1 MAGQVTANDLK
12 TKGVGAF
19 EQFTDDDREV
29 IITVRGKQKYVVL
42 PIAEYNQ
49 LREFEL
55 DAAIQE
61 AKRDIAEGKY
71 HTGAI
76 EEHMTRV
83 HHV

>member
-76 EEHMTRV
+76 EEHMNRV